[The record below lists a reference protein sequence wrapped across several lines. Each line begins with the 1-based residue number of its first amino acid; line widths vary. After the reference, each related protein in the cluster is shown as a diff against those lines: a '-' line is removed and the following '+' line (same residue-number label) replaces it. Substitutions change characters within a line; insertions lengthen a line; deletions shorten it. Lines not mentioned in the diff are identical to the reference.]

1 MTGHGYEEFDGLVDA
16 LEIFLEAPLKPF
28 LTEYAKQYPEF
39 AKCAKNAIQALYGIA
54 EGELHSPWGP
64 NEKLAQ
70 RAKAL
75 VTQWEKA

>member
-54 EGELHSPWGP
+54 EGKLHSPWDP

-70 RAKAL
+70 RAKDLIA
-75 VTQWEKA
+75 VWEKA